1 MEPFSFTR
9 RLGTGSRV
17 MRSLVAVARTTEQ
30 GRRGE
35 GLSSFDSPR
44 NCGRLVSGL
53 AMKACMMGGGGGGN
67 GICEDRD
74 GVGRMGD
81 CARL

>member
-1 MEPFSFTR
+1 MPSLTRARRGRERCGTHMEPFSFTR

-53 AMKACMMGGGGGGN
+53 AMKACMVGGGR
-67 GICEDRD
+67 EWD
-74 GVGRMGD
+74 
-81 CARL
+81 L